1 MLGMK
6 DVYAININNDMYQPQ
21 GVAVHILSDIQ
32 DASKVIYINADYWQD
47 NTSMSDIFYNVSV
60 DVLDKNKRYFI
71 DFSNIGD
78 VKKKNQA
85 KQYLIQNTAL
95 SLTGD
100 LIVISG
106 FNGELMYTSLSGLY
120 DPNIKILDAYYD
132 LVIVPKLKPK
142 PKTSK
147 AKALTLVDTVSL
159 EMTDKSPS
167 VPTLSFY
174 VNVSHKVNPN
184 DCYINWNTADGKSPA
199 NLCKDANISL
209 IYHVKLQRSV
219 TFKNKQGS
227 HTPDA
232 KFVNISIG
240 HVINHSQGAGIHLN
254 NRLYSKLLMSKG
266 ISWPS
271 GGPEAEWVSTAIAKS
286 YRFKFS
292 ANNKKARVIS
302 TIPVSNVNANTN
314 TTITTSRN
322 FGVTSMDP
330 TQILSGN
337 YSHTETRSL
346 SFDVH
351 DYKIMKNSKGER
363 NVSFIW
369 ERELYPTAESI
380 RQYSI
385 EGMSATLAY
394 PGDLSKIHPI
404 AYSGFTPSINVNF
417 MASANAKGVTKFNIN
432 SAVEVTGFRFRSHIL
447 GFFGIRTY
455 YAKDSD
461 SQSLTFAKNVSFLVD
476 WEHPIFMG
484 AKPVNLQVGH
494 FNNKCISIDQNK
506 RVLLTKCNRKDKR
519 QGFIFD
525 RIGRYIS
532 LAYNKHCFDGADLT
546 VLKPCSL
553 KQTQKWRWLNKSKSN
568 QVLENQFKADLLA
581 YSQLSSSLRLVDP
594 DNQARDIDPLMITHF
609 MGLFQLPV
617 IKYK

>member
-1 MLGMK
+1 
-6 DVYAININNDMYQPQ
+6 MYIPK

-32 DASKVIYINADYWQD
+32 DSSKVIYINADYWED
-47 NTSMSDIFYNVSV
+47 NSSIT
-60 DVLDKNKRYFI
+60 DVLSNIDSDVINDNKRYFV
-71 DFSNIGD
+71 DFSNITD
-78 VKKKNQA
+78 VTKKNIA
-85 KQYLIQNTAL
+85 KQYLIQNTAS

-100 LIVISG
+100 LIVISR
-106 FNGELMYTSLSGLY
+106 FNGELMYTSLTGRY

-132 LVIVPKLKPK
+132 LIIVPKPSESKLL
-142 PKTSK
+142 TS
-147 AKALTLVDTVSL
+147 VDTVASYTTAKL
-159 EMTDKSPS
+159 PS

-174 VNVSHKVNPN
+174 VNVSHRVNQN
-184 DCYINWNTADGKSPA
+184 DCYINWNTADGKIPA

-219 TFKNKQGS
+219 AFKNQQGS

-232 KFVNISIG
+232 KFVSISIG

-254 NRLYSKLLMSKG
+254 NKLYSKLIMSRG
-266 ISWPS
+266 ISWPF
-271 GGPEAEWVSTAIAKS
+271 GGPEAEWSSTAIAKS

-302 TIPVSNVNANTN
+302 TIPASNVNANTN
-314 TTITTSRN
+314 TTVTTSSN

-351 DYKIMKNSKGER
+351 DYKIIKNSKGER
-363 NVSFIW
+363 NVTFIW

-380 RQYSI
+380 QQYSV
-385 EGMSATLAY
+385 EGMTATLAY
-394 PGDLSKIHPI
+394 PGDLNKINPI

-417 MASANAKGVTKFNIN
+417 MAAANVKGVTEFDIN
-432 SAVEVTGFRFRSHIL
+432 SAVDVSGFRFRSHIL

-461 SQSLTFAKNVSFLVD
+461 NQSLTFSKNVSFLVD

-494 FNNKCISIDQNK
+494 FNNKCISIDRNK
-506 RVLLTKCNRKDKR
+506 QVLLTKCDRTDKR

-525 RIGRYIS
+525 SIGRYMS
-532 LAYNKHCFDGADLT
+532 LAYNKYCFDGADLT
-546 VLKPCSL
+546 VLKHCSL
-553 KQTQKWRWLNKSKSN
+553 KQTQKWRWLNKNKSN
-568 QVLENQFKADLLA
+568 QALENQYKADVLA
-581 YSQLSSSLRLVDP
+581 YYQLSSSLRLVDP
-594 DNQARDIDPLMITHF
+594 DNEALNIDKLMLTHF
-609 MGLFQLPV
+609 MELFQTPV